1 MLATLHTVI
10 ILYKTR
16 QAGVHQSGEAIV
28 FLADFQPLPG
38 ATKSCG
44 EVVELTVTLLD
55 KSKSWSK
62 AAKAPLERSVWIF
75 GQDTKGMGMVHLECG
90 YMLCRGS
97 IFFRGWH

>member
-1 MLATLHTVI
+1 MLATLHNCLVQRRWP
-10 ILYKTR
+10 LE
-16 QAGVHQSGEAIV
+16 AGVHQGGEAIL

-62 AAKAPLERSVWIF
+62 TAKAPLERSVWIF
-75 GQDTKGMGMVHLECG
+75 GQEMGMGMVQAADLE
-90 YMLCRGS
+90 
-97 IFFRGWH
+97 